1 MEANIIKVGNS
12 KGIIIPSKF
21 LKLIGLTDKVIIEVE
36 DNKLIIEPIED
47 NVRSDWNELFAK
59 ANSKDDRE
67 ILIPDVFENET
78 FEDWTW

>member
-21 LKLIGLTDKVIIEVE
+21 LKLIGLSNKVSIDVK
-36 DNKLIIEPIED
+36 DNKLIIGPVEKNIRQ
-47 NVRSDWNELFAK
+47 NWNTLFAK
-59 ANSKDDRE
+59 ANSKDDRD
-67 ILIPDVFENET
+67 ILIPDVFEDES